1 MSKPLL
7 TADPKAGYLAHR
19 DEFREAIDRVLAD
32 GRYILGPEVGAFE
45 QEFADF
51 HGGGHVMG
59 VLFPGSDTYNRH
71 EGSLMPTRPETLRAG
86 EPAGSPRHVPRHVEV
101 DIHVTPVPDLDL
113 QGGHFPGRRHPAIG
127 RANRNRPDRHLWHV
141 TVGERYQQ

>member
-59 VLFPGSDTYNRH
+59 VANGTEAL
-71 EGSLMPTRPETLRAG
+71 ELALRA
-86 EPAGSPRHVPRHVEV
+86 AGVGAGDSV
-101 DIHVTPVPDLDL
+101 
-113 QGGHFPGRRHPAIG
+113 
-127 RANRNRPDRHLWHV
+127 V
-141 TVGERYQQ
+141 TVANTASATAAAIQQIGARPVFVYGR